1 MNKALMILVNG
12 EVLADRQDS
21 TITSQRNNATILAED
36 LAPLLNGD
44 LRVAILHGNK
54 PQVGFVLHRS
64 ELASHAL
71 HPVPLDVCGADTQG
85 ATGYMLAQAVRN
97 VLAQQRIE
105 RDVMS
110 IITQTVVDSHDPNFN
125 IPTKA
130 IGPYFDRTTAEQY
143 QTTRG
148 WHMLLDPGRGYRRAV
163 PAPAPLEVVEMAGI
177 ARLVA
182 AGTIVI
188 AGGGGGIP
196 VIRAPDGRLQGVE
209 AVVDTDQVGCMVAA
223 GIGASAMLFVIER
236 DDKFA
241 LSRLSTETGNH
252 LTLAELERVLESESF
267 MSNMVNT
274 KLRAAAEFLTNGGE
288 QVIITTLRKL
298 PSALVDEAGL
308 HIGAKG
314 PLVEPVA

>member
-1 MNKALMILVNG
+1 
-12 EVLADRQDS
+12 
-21 TITSQRNNATILAED
+21 
-36 LAPLLNGD
+36 
-44 LRVAILHGNK
+44 
-54 PQVGFVLHRS
+54 
-64 ELASHAL
+64 
-71 HPVPLDVCGADTQG
+71 
-85 ATGYMLAQAVRN
+85 
-97 VLAQQRIE
+97 
-105 RDVMS
+105 
-110 IITQTVVDSHDPNFN
+110 
-125 IPTKA
+125 
-130 IGPYFDRTTAEQY
+130 
-143 QTTRG
+143 
-148 WHMLLDPGRGYRRAV
+148 AV

-196 VIRAPDGRLQGVE
+196 VIRTPDGRLQGVE

-223 GIGASAMLFVIER
+223 GIGASAMLIVIER

-267 MSNMVNT
+267 MSNMVNA